1 VARHVVFESERIRP
15 ADLHAVREALWEA
28 ASWVDCAEVKIERV
42 TPGTHHSPLHA
53 TLLQA

>member
-1 VARHVVFESERIRP
+1 MARHVVFESERIRP

-28 ASWVDCAEVKIERV
+28 ASWVGCAEVKIERV